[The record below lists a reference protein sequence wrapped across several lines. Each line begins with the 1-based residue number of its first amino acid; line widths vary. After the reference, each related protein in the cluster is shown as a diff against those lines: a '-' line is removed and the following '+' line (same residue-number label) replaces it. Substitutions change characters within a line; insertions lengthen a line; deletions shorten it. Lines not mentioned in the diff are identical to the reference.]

1 MEEKQLT
8 GYPSIDKP
16 WLKYYK
22 QAHIDAPL
30 PHMTAYEYLK
40 TQNAERLDCTAID
53 SEVGQY
59 TYRELFAAIDATA
72 AALWSMGIRK
82 GRKILSMFPVLPHE
96 SFLFYGTDA
105 VGAALCQIAPQ
116 YTAEEVCNSANRIDA
131 DLFFVFDYIL
141 TPEMEQAVYQNT
153 KVRSIV
159 VVNFAPLQNR
169 DLRTMAWEAFLE
181 LGRGVKLPR
190 IHRDPTDLLFLA
202 STGGST
208 GEPKSV
214 MLSADCFNIAV
225 HQYLSS
231 DLDYCAGDRW
241 MRLWPIFSA
250 SAAVANH
257 HLPLCA
263 GMHMLLRQFPVEIT
277 DFDKMIL
284 VDKPNH
290 LIMIPQLL
298 DVMEESELLAG
309 KDLSFIR
316 TAGCGGLSITS
327 HFEERVAE
335 FFEKHQIHTYLG
347 YGWGSTEASATTVNR
362 TNFATTRI
370 GTAGAPMVKTVVAA
384 FDLESCEE
392 LRYGQEGELCISSPT
407 VMMGYYNDPELT
419 AKVLRKHADG
429 QIWLHTGD
437 LGTVSED
444 GIVTVKGRMTRMI
457 FVFPTAK
464 IYPQALENAVSKVS
478 GVQEVVFCEI
488 PDKAHDGF
496 FLPVCFIVPDGTCG
510 SEQVRINV
518 AQYCEEAFPD
528 YSRPKAIYIRDHLP
542 LTKVGKPDIRALE
555 AELMAED
562 GKL

>member
-1 MEEKQLT
+1 
-8 GYPSIDKP
+8 
-16 WLKYYK
+16 
-22 QAHIDAPL
+22 
-30 PHMTAYEYLK
+30 
-40 TQNAERLDCTAID
+40 
-53 SEVGQY
+53 
-59 TYRELFAAIDATA
+59 
-72 AALWSMGIRK
+72 
-82 GRKILSMFPVLPHE
+82 
-96 SFLFYGTDA
+96 
-105 VGAALCQIAPQ
+105 
-116 YTAEEVCNSANRIDA
+116 
-131 DLFFVFDYIL
+131 
-141 TPEMEQAVYQNT
+141 
-153 KVRSIV
+153 
-159 VVNFAPLQNR
+159 
-169 DLRTMAWEAFLE
+169 
-181 LGRGVKLPR
+181 
-190 IHRDPTDLLFLA
+190 
-202 STGGST
+202 
-208 GEPKSV
+208 
-214 MLSADCFNIAV
+214 
-225 HQYLSS
+225 
-231 DLDYCAGDRW
+231 
-241 MRLWPIFSA
+241 
-250 SAAVANH
+250 
-257 HLPLCA
+257 
-263 GMHMLLRQFPVEIT
+263 
-277 DFDKMIL
+277 
-284 VDKPNH
+284 
-290 LIMIPQLL
+290 
-298 DVMEESELLAG
+298 
-309 KDLSFIR
+309 
-316 TAGCGGLSITS
+316 
-327 HFEERVAE
+327 
-335 FFEKHQIHTYLG
+335 
-347 YGWGSTEASATTVNR
+347 
-362 TNFATTRI
+362 
-370 GTAGAPMVKTVVAA
+370 MVKTVVAA

>member
-1 MEEKQLT
+1 MEEKKLT

-40 TQNAERLDCTAID
+40 TRNAERLDYTAID

-82 GRKILSMFPVLPHE
+82 GKKVLSMFPVLPHE
-96 SFLFYGTDA
+96 SFLFYGVDA

-141 TPEMEQAVYQNT
+141 THEMEQAVYQNT

-159 VVNFAPLQNR
+159 VVNFAPMQNR
-169 DLRTMAWEAFLE
+169 DQRTMAWEAFLE
-181 LGRGVKLPR
+181 LGRGVTLPR
-190 IHRDPTDLLFLA
+190 IHRDPADLLFLA

-231 DLDYCAGDRW
+231 DLDFRDGDRW

-250 SAAVANH
+250 SAAVANQ

-263 GMHMLLRQFPVEIT
+263 GMRMLLRQFPLDMTV
-277 DFDKMIL
+277 FDKMIWE
-284 VDKPNH
+284 DKPNH
-290 LIMIPQLL
+290 LILIPQLL
-298 DVMEESELLAG
+298 DVLEHSELLAG
-309 KDLSFIR
+309 KSLSFIR
-316 TAGCGGLSITS
+316 TAGCGGLALTAQ
-327 HFEERVAE
+327 FEERVNRFYREHDIGA
-335 FFEKHQIHTYLG
+335 FIG

-370 GTAGAPMVKTVVAA
+370 GTAGAPMVKTVVAV
-384 FDLESCEE
+384 FNPESSEE
-392 LRYGQEGELCISSPT
+392 LHYDEEGELCICSPNL
-407 VMMGYYNDPELT
+407 MMGYYNDPELT

-437 LGTVSED
+437 LGTISED

-464 IYPQALENAVSKVS
+464 IYPQALESAVSKVS

-496 FLPVCFIVPDGTCG
+496 FLPVCFIVPDGTC
-510 SEQVRINV
+510 SADALRSNV
-518 AQYCEEAFPD
+518 EHYCEEAFPD

-542 LTKVGKPDIRALE
+542 LTKVGKPDVQTLE
-555 AELMAED
+555 KEAARMD
-562 GKL
+562 